1 MRVVIGTVLLGFALA
16 TSGYVVASQPG
27 GGVHKLGQID
37 RSHAGEPAPAIAV
50 EALDGRKATVA
61 ALVAGAHKP
70 VLVNLWATWCVPC
83 RAELPALDMLAKARA
98 DKLLVL
104 PVSEDLEGQRAVGK
118 VFAPGKFTALVT
130 WIDQPGDFAVK
141 LGAAGLPVSILY
153 GADGREKWRVNG
165 PLAWTS
171 PPVRAALD

>member
-1 MRVVIGTVLLGFALA
+1 MRVLIGRVLLGVVFA
-16 TSGYVVASQPG
+16 TSGIAAASQPAG
-27 GGVHKLGQID
+27 GAHKLGQID
-37 RSHAGEPAPAIAV
+37 RSHAGEAAPGIAV

-83 RAELPALDMLAKARA
+83 RAELPALDALAKARA
-98 DKLLVL
+98 AKLLVL
-104 PVSEDLEGQRAVGK
+104 PISEDLEGQRAVGK
-118 VFAPGKFTALVT
+118 VFAPGKFSMVT

-165 PLAWTS
+165 PLKWGS
-171 PPVRAALD
+171 PEVAAALD